1 MGVPR
6 LPRRLAGVTSQPA
19 SASIPPS
26 APQGAA
32 LTVRAITAAEH
43 TEFLARHPLTS
54 FLQNPAW
61 APVKSEWRAQ
71 SLGVH
76 RGDRLVGAALVL
88 GRPLPVP
95 ARIPVLGRAFL
106 AYVADGP
113 VLDEGV
119 ELVDALEPLV
129 AELKRQGA
137 FLVRMGPPGVV
148 RRWDADVVRKALPD
162 PGKTMLTDLP
172 CEVSEDALRTQQAL
186 KDAGWT
192 APEVSADFAAGQPMF
207 QARIPLEG
215 IDVEGWLARMSGS
228 SRKRTRRSTR
238 NGLDIVTAG
247 PDRLD
252 DWDRLNDETAERD
265 HFTGRPQDYFAGII
279 RHLGSSPIADV
290 TFYIA
295 EHEGEPVAAAFHFQ
309 QGQMAWRPYSASSQ
323 RERQRDAPRL
333 LQLTQVEAAIAAG
346 CLWLDLGGVSGSVD
360 QGHKLSGLTEFKTT
374 QGADIVQTHGEWD
387 LPLNRPLAK
396 AFELYMARR

>member
-1 MGVPR
+1 M
-6 LPRRLAGVTSQPA
+6 SQPA
-19 SASIPPS
+19 SASNPPS
-26 APQGAA
+26 SAAGAP

-54 FLQNPAW
+54 FLQNPSW
-61 APVKSEWRAQ
+61 AKVKSEWRAQ
-71 SLGVH
+71 SLGIH
-76 RGDRLVGAALVL
+76 RGDELVGAALVL

-95 ARIPVLGRAFL
+95 SRVPVLGRAFL

-119 ELVDALEPLV
+119 ELVDALTPLV
-129 AELKRQGA
+129 AELKSQGA
-137 FLVRMGPPGVV
+137 FLVRVGPPGVV
-148 RRWDADVVRKALPD
+148 RRWEADVVRKALPD
-162 PGKTMLTDLP
+162 PESSTLTDLP
-172 CEVSEDALRTQQAL
+172 CEVSEDALRTQQSL
-186 KDAGWT
+186 REAGWKE
-192 APEVSADFAAGQPMF
+192 PEVSADFAAGQPMF

-215 IDVEGWLARMSGS
+215 LDVDGWLARMSGS

-238 NGLDIVTAG
+238 NDLDVVTAG
-247 PDRLD
+247 PERLD

-265 HFTGRPQDYFAGII
+265 KFTGRPQDYFAKII
-279 RHLGSSPIADV
+279 QNLGSSPIADV
-290 TFYIA
+290 TFFLA

-333 LQLTQVEAAIAAG
+333 LQLKQVEAAIEAG

-360 QGHKLSGLTEFKTT
+360 QEHKLSGLTEFKTT
-374 QGADIVQTHGEWD
+374 QGADIVQTLGEWD

-396 AFELYMARR
+396 AFDVYMSRR